1 MEVCHNFLKEC
12 HIFLHDDWRE
22 ACCCPYN
29 LSWYSVLKTPIFWRE
44 QHVYP
49 SKTFHISLRCT
60 KPCQE
65 DAVLLGDKM
74 TSPVDQRCCF
84 LLFMLCYK
92 DTQHRNKH
100 HSIVERGATG
110 QNWTPFLFD
119 IHWLNTIFHSIFLP
133 NWICPADWRVWFQV
147 LVVYFLPDVQT
158 WMCTIY
164 TQDLKPKIF
173 TLYVPII
180 YI

>member
-1 MEVCHNFLKEC
+1 MILCFKNTFCFKTT
-12 HIFLHDDWRE
+12 
-22 ACCCPYN
+22 ACLSLQNVPYLFKMQGT
-29 LSWYSVLKTPIFWRE
+29 LSWRCSTAWRQNDISCQSRVLFPR
-44 QHVYP
+44 
-49 SKTFHISLRCT
+49 S
-60 KPCQE
+60 
-65 DAVLLGDKM
+65 
-74 TSPVDQRCCF
+74 
-84 LLFMLCYK
+84 
-92 DTQHRNKH
+92 KH
-100 HSIVERGATG
+100 HPLVERGATG

-158 WMCTIY
+158 WMCTVY